1 MKLKISI
8 YASCLLSAI
17 LAGGCSNRVV
27 QKNLSV
33 EQASNAQ
40 NSQVDQSSNPPK
52 ISLIKGDTLSY
63 IVDFTNKA
71 ERDQFTLS
79 LNEFLKN
86 YPFATIR
93 EDSTGHLVK
102 ISILPVKS
110 EEKTD
115 SIITNERSRFVGNII
130 EKAAGNTGNP
140 ENRDTTVNF
149 TDTEDTLPVSGG
161 LARIYMSRADID
173 QPFTSLVELF
183 PLKQNKDDTN
193 GVLIVADSSQRKI
206 VLKIASRVTNGNGLV
221 ISALDI
227 IDTWSKFIKAHPGEG
242 YALFRHVDGIIDFIN
257 GKEAIVRGFGVTDE
271 RTVQIRLAEPDSF
284 AIERM
289 RTGRLLGMLFR
300 TGPYYFNEQKD
311 NTLILLN
318 NPHSGSRPFLDKVM
332 LGTGDDPNPIIS
344 FSINKYDAVTVCSKS
359 DLDYARKNL
368 IKIGALSE
376 LPSERYFLSVKL
388 PDQAARDAFSALIN
402 PQDLLDNYAKAE
414 GSTIAAVTFDNPE
427 LQNAKQTLQQ
437 KALFING
444 QFKILFRKD
453 DPVSKSVAEK
463 VLADLTRKNI
473 SCVLLGSDIYNYEKT
488 LVSGDYGCAVGW
500 APQTVFNDKSE
511 QLRFFTLW
519 FSDITDEQQVLN
531 NKSEIPLFNV
541 KRYILMKPYLH
552 FYKNSLKGIYRK

>member
-1 MKLKISI
+1 MKLKISV
-8 YASCLLSAI
+8 YASCLLFVI
-17 LAGGCSNRVV
+17 LAGGCSTRVV
-27 QKNLSV
+27 QQNPSV
-33 EQASNAQ
+33 EQTSNTQ
-40 NSQVDQSSNPPK
+40 EFQVGQPSNPPR
-52 ISLIKGDTLSY
+52 IALIKGDTLSY

-71 ERDQFTLS
+71 ERDRFTLS

-86 YPFATIR
+86 YPFATVK
-93 EDSTGHLVK
+93 EDSTGHQVK

-115 SIITNERSRFVGNII
+115 SMITSERSRFVGNII

-140 ENRDTTVNF
+140 EIKDTSVNLA
-149 TDTEDTLPVSGG
+149 DTENTVPVSGG
-161 LARIYMSRADID
+161 QARIYMRRSDID

-183 PLKQNKDDTN
+183 PLKENKDDTN
-193 GVLIVADSSQRKI
+193 GVLIVTDSSQRRI
-206 VLKIASRVTNGNGLV
+206 VLKIASRITNGNGLV
-221 ISALDI
+221 ISALDM

-242 YALFRHVDGIIDFIN
+242 YALFRHVDGVIDFIN

-289 RTGRLLGMLFR
+289 HTGRLLGMLFR
-300 TGPYYFNEQKD
+300 TGPYYFSEQKE
-311 NTLILLN
+311 NTLTLLN
-318 NPHSGSRPFLDKVM
+318 NSHSGSRPFLDKVM

-344 FSINKYDAVTVCSKS
+344 FSLNKYDAVTVCSKS

-368 IKIGALSE
+368 SKTGALSE
-376 LPSERYFLSVKL
+376 LPAERYFLSVKL

-402 PQDLLDNYAKAE
+402 PQDLLDNYVKAE
-414 GSTIAAVTFDNPE
+414 GSIITAVTFDNPE
-427 LQNAKQTLQQ
+427 LQNAKQTFQS
-437 KALFING
+437 KGLFING

-463 VLADLTRKNI
+463 ILADLTRKNI
-473 SCVLLGSDIYNYEKT
+473 SCVLLGSDVYNYEKT

-500 APQTVFNDKSE
+500 VPQSVFNDKSE

-531 NKSEIPLFNV
+531 SKSEIPLFNV

-552 FYKNSLKGIYRK
+552 LYNNSLKGIYRK